1 MFQPWCMY
9 TTGQA
14 MIQYFNL
21 YCLYKTFIFK
31 LYNGIIEIHR
41 IIYRVYF
48 SVLTVKITHLLRQV
62 FFMSKLFKYMHF
74 FLLQYYVT
82 LKSKISIVYSLFLT
96 RSFSFRF
103 SWIAQGAHCCE
114 TVYKNHESTLTGR
127 FPIFVCIHVQ
137 CTQLVVQFSK
147 CLLRK
152 YSDIQCI
159 HQFSPLGL
167 LG

>member
-1 MFQPWCMY
+1 MY

-96 RSFSFRF
+96 RIFSFRF
-103 SWIAQGAHCCE
+103 PWVA
-114 TVYKNHESTLTGR
+114 
-127 FPIFVCIHVQ
+127 
-137 CTQLVVQFSK
+137 
-147 CLLRK
+147 
-152 YSDIQCI
+152 
-159 HQFSPLGL
+159 
-167 LG
+167 